1 MEKRQQRKEA
11 EHTPASLKQR
21 FLERLRLERQKR
33 RLQAYGALKRDWVP
47 VGESGE

>member
-11 EHTPASLKQR
+11 ERTPASVKQR

-33 RLQAYGALKRDWVP
+33 RLQAYGAVKCDRVP
-47 VGESGE
+47 VRVREE